1 MPTVPTIAERRSQ
14 RITLDVPL
22 VVKGFGPG
30 NQAFREETFTLSAS
44 AHGVLLTLRNKVSL
58 GQQLTL
64 LNQKNWDECEG
75 RVAYVGVAHGG
86 LTRVGV
92 EFATP
97 TPEFWSL
104 HEPPASWQLE
114 TAQV

>member
-1 MPTVPTIAERRSQ
+1 MPTTVAERRSQ

-22 VVKGFGPG
+22 VVKGFGAG

-44 AHGVLLTLRNKVSL
+44 AHGVLLTLRNQVSI
-58 GQQLTL
+58 GQKLTL

-75 RVAYVGVAHGG
+75 LVAYVGVAHSG
-86 LTRVGV
+86 LTRVGI

-97 TPEFWSL
+97 APEFWSL
-104 HEPPASWQLE
+104 HEPPSSWQL
-114 TAQV
+114 AQARS